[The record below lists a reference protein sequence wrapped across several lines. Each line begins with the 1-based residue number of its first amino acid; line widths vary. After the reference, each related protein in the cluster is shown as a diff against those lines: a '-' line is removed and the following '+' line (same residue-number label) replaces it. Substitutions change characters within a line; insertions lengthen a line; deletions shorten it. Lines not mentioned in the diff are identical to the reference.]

1 MHDSDLICQ
10 AAHDIWMLSNKYLAP
25 NGGVMRTSIL
35 GTMEYHDLNKV
46 IENTKNACKVT
57 HADPRCVASC
67 VAVTVAIA
75 LMLQGKHK
83 TKSGE
88 YNVDAI
94 TKEAHASAEQELEK
108 DEHVGA

>member
-1 MHDSDLICQ
+1 
-10 AAHDIWMLSNKYLAP
+10 
-25 NGGVMRTSIL
+25 MRTSIL
-35 GTMEYHDLNKV
+35 GTMEYHDLDKV

-108 DEHVGA
+108 DEHVGAWHILVT